1 MLGCVLPTR
10 YAVMHVTIVRTRLRG
25 VTVRAVRMAV
35 MPVVATIPIYVPGA
49 AMPTM
54 PPVRV
59 IAPVPRRC
67 PTNPERIPE
76 PIVDVRTVDI
86 YGFDDVVRA
95 VDIFVTYHLR
105 SDLTCALVFLYI
117 YGCHI
122 LEYILCQH
130 GLDNHKVFVAGRG
143 LHYAEV
149 IHYSVTVQIQVGE
162 SGVGVVEECFE
173 LLHVLDCAEQCS
185 HRFQI
190 ERLAYVL

>member
-1 MLGCVLPTR
+1 MIAVVRRATVAERAVVMVVMVCVAVVPVHVPC
-10 YAVMHVTIVRTRLRG
+10 YAV
-25 VTVRAVRMAV
+25 V
-35 MPVVATIPIYVPGA
+35 MIPPAG
-49 AMPTM
+49 
-54 PPVRV
+54 V
-59 IAPVPRRC
+59 IAPIPRR
-67 PTNPERIPE
+67 IPCVPCGRPK
-76 PIVDVRTVDI
+76 PIVDNRTVDI